1 MTEPVARFQSKA
13 EGGGFRASRD
23 TAHAGLALVTANRGF
38 SVHYDV
44 CWASA
49 GTLVAF
55 HPFCFDKAVLGI
67 AADF

>member
-1 MTEPVARFQSKA
+1 MTESVAGFQPKA

-23 TAHAGLALVTANRGF
+23 TAHAGLALVTSHCGF

-44 CWASA
+44 CWASSGA
-49 GTLVAF
+49 LVTF
-55 HPFCFDKAVLGI
+55 HSFRFDKTVLGI

>member
-1 MTEPVARFQSKA
+1 MTESVAGFQPKA
-13 EGGGFRASRD
+13 EGGRFRASRD

-49 GTLVAF
+49 GTLVTF
-55 HPFCFDKAVLGI
+55 HSFRFDKAVLGI
-67 AADF
+67 AANF